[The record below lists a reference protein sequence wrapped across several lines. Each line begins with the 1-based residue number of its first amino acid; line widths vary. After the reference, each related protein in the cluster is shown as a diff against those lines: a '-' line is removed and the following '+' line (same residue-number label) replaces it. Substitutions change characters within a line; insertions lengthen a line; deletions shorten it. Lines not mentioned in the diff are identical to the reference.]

1 MECMFVVAH
10 SSSNLKKYQDFSPWA
25 QIWFRW
31 EDKGDSLSQTYYNI
45 RNVFFLKFI
54 LKVSAFW
61 LTSDMAN
68 KCMIWPVSFIDCIPV
83 VLDIDV
89 RIHTL
94 LNMW

>member
-45 RNVFFLKFI
+45 RNVVFLKFI
-54 LKVSAFW
+54 FIGI
-61 LTSDMAN
+61 LT
-68 KCMIWPVSFIDCIPV
+68 
-83 VLDIDV
+83 DI
-89 RIHTL
+89 RHGK
-94 LNMW
+94 